1 MKKSILTWCGI
12 VLAALVWAHAGCVQA
27 SWFSFRNE
35 AKKHMDLGR
44 YVAELKDYERAAQH
58 YEMALEKSPRSKPV
72 MFTLGALYM
81 KLGER
86 EKAEEL
92 YRKMIGMYPFD
103 ADARL
108 CLGSVY
114 LAQDRAAEALQQF
127 EQATQ
132 LNRKDAQAYR
142 NRGFAELQLGQY
154 VNALKS
160 LQRAAELNPTNA
172 LTYFDIGVTLF
183 MLGRT
188 NEACRAFRSGLALEA
203 SAEARRTYTDM
214 LAACA
219 GEALEAAQA
228 AYRSNDFA
236 RAEQLL
242 TDLAAAYPDYALV
255 HAYMGHVLHHQK
267 PGKFVEAE
275 AAYRRALA
283 ARSLTVLPRIEY
295 ALVLDNL
302 GMIRFNVGDYE
313 EAEQLWRRAVALNTE
328 YPVVYFNYGLA
339 LARRG
344 VYEAAAVAFADA
356 ARRNAAFAKY
366 VDHHAALEEFRE
378 SVAYTNLIRSLARE
392 RAEKNEQ

>member
-1 MKKSILTWCGI
+1 MKKGIVTWCGMTW
-12 VLAALVWAHAGCVQA
+12 VAWLWLSASDAHA

-35 AKKHMDLGR
+35 AKKHMELGR
-44 YVAELKDYERAAQH
+44 YVAELRDYERAAQH
-58 YEMALEKSPRSKPV
+58 YEQALEKSPKSKPV

-81 KLGER
+81 KLGEH

-92 YRKMIGMYPFD
+92 YRRMIGMYPFD
-103 ADARL
+103 ADARK

-127 EQATQ
+127 EQAAQ
-132 LNRKDAQAYR
+132 LNRKDAEAYR

-172 LTYFDIGVTLF
+172 LTYFDVGMALF
-183 MLGRT
+183 MLGQT

-203 SAEARRTYTDM
+203 GAEARRAYTDM

-219 GEALEAAQA
+219 GPLLREAQA
-228 AYRSNDFA
+228 AYRSNDFV
-236 RAEQLL
+236 RAEEILNE
-242 TDLAAAYPDYALV
+242 LASAYPDYALV
-255 HAYMGHVLHHQK
+255 HAYLGHVLHHQK
-267 PGKFVEAE
+267 PAKFIEAE

-283 ARSLTVLPRIEY
+283 ARALTVLPEIEY
-295 ALVLDNL
+295 VLVLDNL

-313 EAEQLWRRAVALNTE
+313 EAERLWGRAAGLNTA

-356 ARRNAAFAKY
+356 VRRDAAFAKY
-366 VDHHAALEEFRE
+366 VDHHAALDEFRE
-378 SVAYTNLIRSLARE
+378 SAAYTNMMKSLERE
-392 RAEKNEQ
+392 RAERAEY